1 MGTVMADSDARAPKD
16 EHFSE
21 EDWVD
26 FARQRG
32 DPEHRA
38 GVAQHLEAGCPQCAQ
53 TLRVWGAVLSV
64 AEQEAAYTPPEEAIL
79 QAKRLFPAD
88 RPQGLRE
95 RVAAQIALVF
105 DSFRQPLPAGV
116 RATGTLPRYLLYKA
130 GRYAIR
136 VQVDPAEASRSW
148 SIVGQILDEQEPTRV
163 LQDIAVRAMQG
174 ARTLDRTLTNQLGE
188 FHLEPRATESFQLFF
203 GVPEI
208 GTFTV
213 EPPPSAERA
222 ARGTGG
228 TTEGTRRGKKARG
241 R

>member
-1 MGTVMADSDARAPKD
+1 MADSDARAPKD

-32 DPEHRA
+32 DPDHRA
-38 GVAQHLEAGCPQCAQ
+38 GVARHLETGCPQCAQ
-53 TLRVWGAVLSV
+53 TLRVWGAMLSV
-64 AEQEAAYTPPEEAIL
+64 AEQEAAYTPPEQAIL
-79 QAKRLFPAD
+79 QAKRLFSIDQPK
-88 RPQGLRE
+88 GLRE
-95 RVAAQIALVF
+95 RAAAHIAVVF

-116 RATGTLPRYLLYKA
+116 RAAGTLPRYLLYKA

-136 VQVDPAEASRSW
+136 VQVDPADASRSW
-148 SIVGQILDEQEPTRV
+148 SIVGQILDELEPTRA
-163 LQDIAVRAMQG
+163 LRDIAVRAMQG

-188 FHLEPRATESFQLFF
+188 FHLEPRATDTFQLSF

-213 EPPPSAERA
+213 QPPVSAEKA
-222 ARGTGG
+222 ARGAAGRTAEGG
-228 TTEGTRRGKKARG
+228 RRGKKARG